1 MMEKREAVDFFLDLK
16 VLMTDYLTARIKLL
30 KLEVFE
36 KTAKISATLF
46 SSLVIAMLASLM
58 LFFLSIALGF
68 YFGAV
73 FDSYG
78 TGFMVVTGL
87 YLLLLIPFILFRKS
101 LIEKLI
107 INRLIEQLTENEEDE
122 A

>member
-1 MMEKREAVDFFLDLK
+1 MMKEREAVDFFLDLK

-87 YLLLLIPFILFRKS
+87 YLLLLVPFIFFRKS

-107 INRLIEQLTENEEDE
+107 INRLIEQLTEKEEDE
-122 A
+122 P

>member
-87 YLLLLIPFILFRKS
+87 YLLLLVPFILFRKS

-122 A
+122 P